1 MNFAWSYFWP
11 MMVVGMAIGLAAGL
25 IASRRRA
32 QIVPLAL
39 GAVVAL
45 AAAALLHGP
54 LGAAERFRV
63 QVDRTAKLTLDAYE
77 MTGIDA
83 RLQQGPATRTLRL
96 TGPAD
101 DFQRQEL
108 VRLLGTISGV
118 KGATWSFRRGWP
130 LLVEAMLVGLG
141 GYLLGLLLAHL
152 VELHRRNNAQYQW

>member
-11 MMVVGMAIGLAAGL
+11 MMVAGMAIGLAAGL

-39 GAVVAL
+39 GAAVAI
-45 AAAALLHGP
+45 AAATLLHGP
-54 LGAAERFRV
+54 LGAADRFRA

-77 MTGIDA
+77 MAGIDA
-83 RLQQGPATRTLRL
+83 HLQKSPITRTLRL
-96 TGPAD
+96 IGSAD

-108 VRLLGTISGV
+108 VRVMGTISGV
-118 KGATWSFRRGWP
+118 KGATWSNRRGWP
-130 LLVEAMLVGLG
+130 LLLEGLLVGLG

-152 VELHRRNNAQYQW
+152 VELHRRYNAQYKW